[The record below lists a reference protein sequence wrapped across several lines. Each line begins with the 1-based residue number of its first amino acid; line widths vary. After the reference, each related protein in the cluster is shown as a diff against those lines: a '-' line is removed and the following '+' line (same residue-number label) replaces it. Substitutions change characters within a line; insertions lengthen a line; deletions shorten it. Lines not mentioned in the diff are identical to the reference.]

1 MGVGLQ
7 SYGEGIVGFSPYLPS
22 VLPAVLEGGRC
33 SLAATSSG
41 MLGPTEKLLTGNSPW
56 LIQERGVRGIRT
68 MKLIRDG
75 LTFECIHMSGSH
87 DGGPMKC
94 CSLLGPHLPA
104 FSTTDSFTIECSL
117 GSNLRA
123 TKRKGLS
130 FASCRLNLV
139 TIYVPDSCHAGWAG
153 PKGKG
158 ECCQRLV

>member
-1 MGVGLQ
+1 MLPGCDLVGDVGADREALDGELAMAD
-7 SYGEGIVGFSPYLPS
+7 SGEGGKGDQNHEAHQRRFDIFNHEY
-22 VLPAVLEGGRC
+22 
-33 SLAATSSG
+33 
-41 MLGPTEKLLTGNSPW
+41 
-56 LIQERGVRGIRT
+56 
-68 MKLIRDG
+68 
-75 LTFECIHMSGSH
+75 IHMSGSH